1 MLRTHMCGELSAG
14 HVGASVTLA
23 GWVWRW
29 RDHGGVV
36 FIDLRD
42 YTGLSQVVFNPEHDA
57 EIHAIAQHLRNET
70 VIQVKGLVRPR
81 PEGTVNP
88 KLPTGEIEVL
98 VDELVVLNRSET
110 PPFAIEDDAETSEEL
125 RLEYRFLDLRRPKM
139 QRNLRLRHRA
149 IKATRDYCDEHGF
162 LEVETPL
169 LTKSTPEGAR
179 DFLVPSRL
187 HPGQF
192 YALPQS
198 PQIYKQIL
206 QVAGL
211 DRYVQIAKCLRDED
225 LRADRQLEFT
235 QIDLEMSF
243 ITEEDIYET
252 LEGMMAAI
260 WQACLGIDLP
270 VPFPRMTWHE
280 SMTRYGSDKPDTRY
294 GLELVDVG
302 QIAAASDFQ
311 VLRQAVQEGGLVYAL
326 NAKGCG
332 KYSRKDIDDLTK
344 YVGRFG
350 ARGLAYIQVTPEG
363 LKSSVVKFFSEDLQ
377 KQLVEKMNASPGDLI
392 LFGGGD
398 KKTVWEFMGRLRVE
412 IARRQGLVGES
423 LWNFLWITEF
433 PLFER
438 DEHGN
443 LIPMHHPFTGIHE
456 EDVPRLA
463 TDPENIAARCYD
475 LVLNGVELG
484 SGSIRINR
492 PDVQG
497 EVFKILGIGPE
508 EAEKKFGF
516 LLQAFRY
523 GAPPH
528 GGFAVGLDRLVTL
541 LCGEDSIREVVAFP
555 KSAKGIGVLE
565 QCPGPV
571 DEAQLVELGLRLRT
585 PGA

>member
-1 MLRTHMCGELSAG
+1 MCGALRRE
-14 HVGASVTLA
+14 HVGSRVSLA

-42 YTGLSQVVFNPEHDA
+42 YTGLSQVVFNPEHNPS
-57 EIHAIAQHLRNET
+57 IHDEAQRLRSEFC
-70 VIQVKGLVRPR
+70 IRISGRVRPR
-81 PEGTVNP
+81 PQGSENP
-88 KLPTGEIEVL
+88 NLPTGEIEVL
-98 VDELVVLNRSET
+98 VDELEVLNRSET
-110 PPFAIEDDAETSEEL
+110 PPFPIEDRLEVGEDL
-125 RLEYRFLDLRRPKM
+125 LLEYRFLDLRRPLM

-149 IKATRDYCDEHGF
+149 VKATRDYCDAHGF
-162 LEVETPL
+162 LEIETPL

-187 HPGQF
+187 HPGHF

-206 QVAGL
+206 QVAGF
-211 DRYVQIAKCLRDED
+211 DRYVQIARCLRDED

-243 ITEEDIYET
+243 ITEEDVYAT
-252 LEGMMAAI
+252 LEGMIAAI
-260 WQACLGIDLP
+260 WRACLDLELP
-270 VPFPRMTWHE
+270 TPFPRLTWRQA
-280 SMTRYGSDKPDTRY
+280 MTRYGSDKPDTRF
-294 GLELVDVG
+294 GLELVDVSG
-302 QIAAASDFQ
+302 IAAASDFK
-311 VLRQAVQEGGLVYAL
+311 VLRQEVEQGGLVYGL

-332 KYSRKDIDDLTK
+332 RYSRKEIDDLTAFA
-344 YVGRFG
+344 GRHG
-350 ARGLAYIQVTPEG
+350 ARGLAYIQVTGQG
-363 LKSSVVKFFSEDLQ
+363 LKSSVVKFFSEELQ
-377 KQLVEKMNASPGDLI
+377 QQLVAAAHAAPGDLI
-392 LFGGGD
+392 LLGAGD
-398 KKTVWEFMGRLRVE
+398 AKTVWEFMGRLRGE
-412 IARRQGLVGES
+412 IARRENLIDPAA
-423 LWNFLWITEF
+423 WNFLWITDF

-443 LIPMHHPFTGIHE
+443 LCPMHHPFTGIRE
-456 EDVPRLA
+456 EDLPRL
-463 TDPENIAARCYD
+463 TTEPETITARCYD

-492 PDVQG
+492 PDVQQQ
-497 EVFKILGIGPE
+497 VFDLLGIGAE
-508 EAEKKFGF
+508 EAERKFGF

-528 GGFAVGLDRLVTL
+528 GGFAVGLDRLVAL
-541 LCGEDSIREVVAFP
+541 LCGQDSIRSVIAFP

-565 QCPGPV
+565 ACPGPV
-571 DEAQLVELGLRLRT
+571 EEGQLTELGIRLRQA